1 MLHSLNFLPFY
12 QKGATLLY
20 LTYSVRRV
28 PRRAHFTTKCIM
40 EPMSWIAIA
49 SLVGSLLTSG
59 FSLWK
64 QQKENKTTRDFN
76 AEEAEKNRQWQEDM
90 YNKYESPTAQVLQRM
105 QAGLNPYADVT
116 SQSVG
121 TGSTAS
127 SGSSSLPGLSD
138 PFAQMPS
145 MMMQL
150 KSYRIEQEQKQATL
164 DKTKEETRSI
174 TLDNQMK
181 ALEAGNR
188 EEWIRLEMEL
198 MREDARGRKASAD
211 KLEAEASRAWD
222 IAYQSRHFTEAGGNE
237 FEDAHQMFLAQ
248 LEKVKE
254 DTSLTQT
261 QREIAQHTLSLSQKF
276 DEKFLQLDYDE
287 RKTAVDEYLANSENR
302 KEFNQLSHE
311 LYVEIQKAAKYELK
325 EVKQKLLSVDSILAD
340 DLINSAV
347 NDKFGR
353 FDTVILK
360 WFQSN
365 PAGLVQLASQFIPN
379 VTYAPKTVNPTK
391 IITGK

>member
-1 MLHSLNFLPFY
+1 
-12 QKGATLLY
+12 
-20 LTYSVRRV
+20 
-28 PRRAHFTTKCIM
+28 
-40 EPMSWIAIA
+40 MSWIAIA

-76 AEEAEKNRQWQEDM
+76 AEEADKNRQWQEDM

-105 QAGLNPYADVT
+105 QAGLNPYSDVT

-127 SGSSSLPGLSD
+127 AGSSSLPGLSD
-138 PFAQMPS
+138 PFGQMPS

-150 KSYRIEQEQKQATL
+150 KSYKIEQEQKQATL

-181 ALEAGNR
+181 ALEAGNK
-188 EEWIRLEMEL
+188 EEWIRLEIEL
-198 MREDARGRKASAD
+198 MRQDARGRKASAD

-237 FEDAHQMFLAQ
+237 FEDTHEMFVAQ
-248 LEKVKE
+248 LEKVKV
-254 DTSLTQT
+254 DTTLTKT
-261 QREIAQHTLSLSQKF
+261 QNEIAKHTLSLSQKF

-311 LYVEIQKAAKYELK
+311 LYKEIQEQAKYELTD
-325 EVKQKLLSVDSILAD
+325 VRDKLLSVDAQLAE
-340 DLINSAV
+340 DLLYSL
-347 NDKFGR
+347 NDGDLGH
-353 FDTVILK
+353 FDTVLLK
-360 WFQSN
+360 WFQNN
-365 PAGLVQLASQFIPN
+365 PSGILQLASVLIPN

-391 IITGK
+391 IITGKQLFIKKSLLTLCHGFDNDTFLTACCLHNLPCYRTHL

>member
-1 MLHSLNFLPFY
+1 
-12 QKGATLLY
+12 
-20 LTYSVRRV
+20 
-28 PRRAHFTTKCIM
+28 
-40 EPMSWIAIA
+40 MSWIALA

-76 AEEAEKNRQWQEDM
+76 AEESEKNRQWQEDM

-127 SGSSSLPGLSD
+127 AGSSSLPGLSD

-150 KSYRIEQEQKQATL
+150 KSYRVEQQQKQATL

-188 EEWIRLEMEL
+188 DEWIRLEMEL

-237 FEDAHQMFLAQ
+237 FEDAHQKFVDEHNKVFAEIDKIKSDTDYQNALTKTENDLREGKVDAQTTANLAAAFEYKLRKKYGEDLAAIDYQ
-248 LEKVKE
+248 QAKREFENDKELNQVYKTMVRNRSKILESQSSISNINAEDLETLPMWKRYLLSLFEKV
-254 DTSLTQT
+254 
-261 QREIAQHTLSLSQKF
+261 
-276 DEKFLQLDYDE
+276 
-287 RKTAVDEYLANSENR
+287 VENAIDIV
-302 KEFNQLSHE
+302 L
-311 LYVEIQKAAKYELK
+311 
-325 EVKQKLLSVDSILAD
+325 
-340 DLINSAV
+340 
-347 NDKFGR
+347 
-353 FDTVILK
+353 
-360 WFQSN
+360 
-365 PAGLVQLASQFIPN
+365 
-379 VTYAPKTVNPTK
+379 
-391 IITGK
+391 

>member
-1 MLHSLNFLPFY
+1 
-12 QKGATLLY
+12 
-20 LTYSVRRV
+20 
-28 PRRAHFTTKCIM
+28 M

-76 AEEAEKNRQWQEDM
+76 AEEADKNRQWQEDM

-105 QAGLNPYADVT
+105 QAGLNPYSDVT

-127 SGSSSLPGLSD
+127 AGSSSLPGLSD
-138 PFAQMPS
+138 PFGQMPS

-150 KSYRIEQEQKQATL
+150 KSYKIEQEQKQATL

-181 ALEAGNR
+181 ALEAGNK
-188 EEWIRLEMEL
+188 EEWIRLEIEL
-198 MREDARGRKASAD
+198 MRQDARGRKASAD

-237 FEDAHQMFLAQ
+237 FEDTHEMFVAQ
-248 LEKVKE
+248 LEKVKV
-254 DTSLTQT
+254 DTTLTKT
-261 QREIAQHTLSLSQKF
+261 QNEIAKHTLSLSQKF

-311 LYVEIQKAAKYELK
+311 LYKEIQEQAKYELTD
-325 EVKQKLLSVDSILAD
+325 VRDKLLSVDAQLAE
-340 DLINSAV
+340 DLLYSL
-347 NDKFGR
+347 NDGDLGH
-353 FDTVILK
+353 FDTVLLK
-360 WFQSN
+360 WFQNN
-365 PAGLVQLASQFIPN
+365 PSGILQLASVLIPN

>member
-1 MLHSLNFLPFY
+1 
-12 QKGATLLY
+12 
-20 LTYSVRRV
+20 
-28 PRRAHFTTKCIM
+28 M
-40 EPMSWIAIA
+40 EPLSWIAIA

-76 AEEAEKNRQWQEDM
+76 AEEADKNRQWQEDM
-90 YNKYESPTAQVLQRM
+90 YNRYESPTAQVLQRM

-127 SGSSSLPGLSD
+127 AGSSSLPGLSD

-145 MMMQL
+145 MLMQL
-150 KSYRIEQEQKQATL
+150 KSYRIEQEQKEATL

-188 EEWIRLEMEL
+188 DEWIRLEMEL
-198 MREDARGRKASAD
+198 MREDVRGRKSSAD

-248 LEKVKE
+248 LAKVKE
-254 DTSLTQT
+254 DTTLTQT
-261 QREIAQHTLSLSQKF
+261 QRKIANHTLSLSQKF

-302 KEFNQLSHE
+302 KEFNQLSHD
-311 LYVEIQKAAKYELK
+311 LYKEIQEKAKYELT
-325 EVKQKLLSVDSILAD
+325 EVREKLLAVDAQLAD
-340 DLINSAV
+340 DLLNSAID
-347 NDKFGR
+347 DKFGR

-365 PAGLVQLASQFIPN
+365 PAGIVQLASQFVPN